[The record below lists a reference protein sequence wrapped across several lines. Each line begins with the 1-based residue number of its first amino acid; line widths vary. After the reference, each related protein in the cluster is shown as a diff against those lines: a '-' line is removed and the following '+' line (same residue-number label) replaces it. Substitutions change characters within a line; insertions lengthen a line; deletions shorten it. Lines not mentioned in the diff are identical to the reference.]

1 MVKSHRR
8 DSVSRSSRFAHS
20 LMMRRKTLP
29 HQAFRQM
36 PARMVPI
43 VRRTRG
49 AVNRNCMRHP
59 PPIVPRGMTMVHS
72 GHSAQRGHVHV
83 VPATNH
89 MSQVHGAGSHGP
101 FHPHHPGDY
110 GMTTRF
116 SAVFFDAANTLVH
129 PKPPVGELYAQTA
142 RKYGLD
148 VSAADVQAEFRRS
161 WEILQAKAAGD
172 PVRYGSGEADGRR
185 WWHAL
190 VAETFRPLGTPQ
202 PFEVF
207 FDELYT
213 LCARPD
219 VWRVF
224 PDVMDILQA
233 LKGRGLITGVIS
245 NWDIRL
251 GPLLEGL
258 GLRPYFDHVVLS
270 AVVGWEKPHPRIF
283 ESALQLAGVP
293 PARVLHVGDNYQQ
306 DVVGAR
312 QVGIYAVWLR
322 RRE

>member
-1 MVKSHRR
+1 MWFTPS
-8 DSVSRSSRFAHS
+8 
-20 LMMRRKTLP
+20 
-29 HQAFRQM
+29 
-36 PARMVPI
+36 
-43 VRRTRG
+43 
-49 AVNRNCMRHP
+49 AVC
-59 PPIVPRGMTMVHS
+59 
-72 GHSAQRGHVHV
+72 
-83 VPATNH
+83 
-89 MSQVHGAGSHGP
+89 SQVHSAVSRGPSHA
-101 FHPHHPGDY
+101 HHPEDY

-142 RKYGLD
+142 RNYGVD

-161 WEILQAKAAGD
+161 WETLQAKAVGD
-172 PVRYGSGEADGRR
+172 PVRYGIGEADGRR

-202 PFEVF
+202 PFDMF

-213 LCARPD
+213 LFARPD
-219 VWRVF
+219 VWHVF
-224 PDVMDILQA
+224 PDVRDVLQA
-233 LKGRGLITGVIS
+233 LKARGLITGVIS

-258 GLRPYFDHVVLS
+258 GLKPYFDHVVLS

-283 ESALQLAGVP
+283 ESALELAGVP
-293 PARVLHVGDNYQQ
+293 ADRVLHVGDNYQQ

-312 QVGIYAVWLR
+312 QVGMYAVWLR
-322 RRE
+322 RRGVQQADCPVIGSLGELLPMVDGPMASA